1 MGIGTSERLPS
12 RGDAQAWLAWGQE
25 RNPGPWAEHS
35 RVVARVAETIAAH
48 CGLNRDEAYVLGLL
62 HDIGRFEGPGDM
74 HHIIAGYRLMLEK
87 GYPKAARICLTHSFP
102 YQDIGAYSG
111 KTSDC
116 SPEEMELVRSTLK
129 NVTYDSYDSL
139 IQLGDAL
146 SLPQGVCLL
155 EVRLADV
162 ARRHG
167 FNDFTLKKWDAAFG
181 LKKHFDALC
190 KCNIYDLFHDE
201 IRDVSFR

>member
-1 MGIGTSERLPS
+1 MRTAEDLPS
-12 RGDAQAWLAWGQE
+12 RKDAEAILYWGQE
-25 RNPGPWAEHS
+25 QNPGPWTEHS

-48 CGLNRDEAYVLGLL
+48 CHLNPDDAYVLGLL

-74 HHIIAGYRLMLEK
+74 HHIVAGYHLLMGK
-87 GYPKAARICLTHSFP
+87 SYPRAARICLTHSFP

-111 KTSDC
+111 KTFDC
-116 SPEEMELVRSTLK
+116 TQEELLLVRETLSHAK
-129 NVTYDSYDSL
+129 YDSYDSL

-146 SLPQGVCLL
+146 GLPQGVCLL
-155 EVRLADV
+155 DVRLMDV

-167 FNDFTLKKWDAAFG
+167 FNDFTLKKWDAIFA
-181 LKKHFDALC
+181 LKKHFDELC
-190 KCNIYDLFHDE
+190 ECNIYDFFYDE